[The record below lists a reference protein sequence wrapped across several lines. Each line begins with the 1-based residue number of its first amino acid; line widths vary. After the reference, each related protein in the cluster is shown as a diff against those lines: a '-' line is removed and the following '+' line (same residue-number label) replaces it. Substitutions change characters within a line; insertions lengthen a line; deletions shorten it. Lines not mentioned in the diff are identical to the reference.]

1 MGDEQLKMLMENYKS
16 QVELNTKLLEQQ
28 KWFLTR
34 LEESTN
40 RLVEAIHAQTTGIQG
55 SIEIETSR
63 LGQKMTEDHGGLR
76 IQIYVALVGMVSIL
90 ATLITLWVVK

>member
-55 SIEIETSR
+55 SIEAETAR
-63 LGQKMTEDHGGLR
+63 LGQKMTEEHGGLSIR
-76 IQIYVALVGMVSIL
+76 IYLALGGMVSIL